1 MSCLYIYNTNF
12 KGCHEI
18 NMPEHHISQHIAIS
32 CVRGQANWKWNIP
45 FLWKVRRLFVVNQY
59 SFEFRAVRKQ
69 KQRQQRSG
77 WPYRGQGSLQWGQS
91 KLEHYQPKRSRV
103 PGSPN
108 PAQHCSPCL
117 RTRRA
122 TAGVHIWF
130 SGLLTLFSKFDLCFV
145 LVDSVKGTLV
155 ESLIMGFQL
164 CCPLLGHFRLHLY
177 GPHQTVD
184 LCVECSSG
192 IGITWCYIL

>member
-1 MSCLYIYNTNF
+1 ML
-12 KGCHEI
+12 G
-18 NMPEHHISQHIAIS
+18 
-32 CVRGQANWKWNIP
+32 RRANRKWNIP

-77 WPYRGQGSLQWGQS
+77 WPCRGQGSLQWGQS

-130 SGLLTLFSKFDLCFV
+130 SGLLTLFSKFDLRFV

-164 CCPLLGHFRLHLY
+164 CCPLLGHFTLHLY
-177 GPHQTVD
+177 GPHQSVN
-184 LCVECSSG
+184 LCVCTVFIWHRHSLMVNYMR
-192 IGITWCYIL
+192 C

>member
-1 MSCLYIYNTNF
+1 ML
-12 KGCHEI
+12 G
-18 NMPEHHISQHIAIS
+18 
-32 CVRGQANWKWNIP
+32 RRANRKWNIP
-45 FLWKVRRLFVVNQY
+45 FLWKVRRLFFVNQY

-77 WPYRGQGSLQWGQS
+77 WPHRGQGSLQWGQS

-130 SGLLTLFSKFDLCFV
+130 SGLLTLFSKFDLRFV
-145 LVDSVKGTLV
+145 LVDSVKGTLL
-155 ESLIMGFQL
+155 ESLIMGSQL
-164 CCPLLGHFRLHLY
+164 CCPLLGHFTLHLY
-177 GPHQTVD
+177 GPHQSVN
-184 LCVECSSG
+184 LCVQCSSG
-192 IGITWCYIL
+192 IGITWCNII